1 MMYLTKGGRVTLMK
15 CTLSNLPT
23 SCLFFFS
30 RLVLPT
36 ELRSYSNT
44 FCGLVS
50 VISSNFIW
58 LASLKCVLRSL
69 KKGWGSIIYFCSS
82 ERCWGSDFGI
92 MFMFMRERERPYGR
106 WLWILN
112 MAACGMGGVLIRFMG
127 CMGWGYGTISEGV
140 GRSFLIILDMRS
152 MMYPKLDFGMTC
164 DVGIMPS
171 RQLAGLVQFSPLQG
185 CFNGRSFGVFQ

>member
-1 MMYLTKGGRVTLMK
+1 MK
-15 CTLSNLPT
+15 STLSDLPT

-69 KKGWGSIIYFCSS
+69 KKGWGSVIYFCSS
-82 ERCWGSDFGI
+82 EGCWGSDFGI
-92 MFMFMRERERPYGR
+92 MFMFMRERPYGR

-112 MAACGMGGVLIRFMG
+112 MAACGMGGVLIRFIG
-127 CMGWGYGTISEGV
+127 Q
-140 GRSFLIILDMRS
+140 SFLIILDMRS
-152 MMYPKLDFGMTC
+152 MMAPKLDFGMTC

-171 RQLAGLVQFSPLQG
+171 RQLCRTCSV
-185 CFNGRSFGVFQ
+185 